1 MRYRFIALALC
12 LLSGCKIAV
21 SAGFDCSLAD
31 LSPTEKT
38 ICSNEYLSGLDSAL
52 NNFFKNTYDSSL
64 SRGRLVERQK
74 EWLKERN
81 SCLEDVSCITNSYL
95 LRNRSLAASNNLR
108 NVNDIFNREGDKL
121 DEMLDGPIKTRSGFT
136 ITDSPWLVKK
146 IFSSDSFD
154 GGINFEKMYVSSVLT
169 YQEIKGDLYIYISV
183 SGQYQ
188 GKNATLLVEFVDGI
202 SPRIIQQY
210 DGNVDIISRTR
221 DAQGNALA
229 YFSVRN
235 DSHKEYHYLFITPDG
250 GKGISDISSGQ
261 AEALSQETT
270 PWTGYCGASECN
282 ASLLSPDRKWRLA
295 SSDGY
300 VKDPDEGM
308 YVFPANRPDQGLNVF
323 ADKADNSITD
333 DIFGYSRKYVW
344 GDDSNTFYFD
354 NSGALGCIWK
364 TDINQKT
371 TKRII
376 PVEGILDPFYINYDG
391 EDLILSVY
399 TYSYQGDSESEIY
412 IAKEPN

>member
-21 SAGFDCSLAD
+21 SAGFDCSLAN

-64 SRGRLVERQK
+64 SRGRLLERQK

-188 GKNATLLVEFVDGI
+188 GKNATLLVELVDGI

-210 DGNVDIISRTR
+210 NGNVDIISRTR

-229 YFSVRN
+229 YLVM
-235 DSHKEYHYLFITPDG
+235 TP
-250 GKGISDISSGQ
+250 
-261 AEALSQETT
+261 
-270 PWTGYCGASECN
+270 
-282 ASLLSPDRKWRLA
+282 
-295 SSDGY
+295 
-300 VKDPDEGM
+300 
-308 YVFPANRPDQGLNVF
+308 
-323 ADKADNSITD
+323 
-333 DIFGYSRKYVW
+333 
-344 GDDSNTFYFD
+344 
-354 NSGALGCIWK
+354 
-364 TDINQKT
+364 
-371 TKRII
+371 
-376 PVEGILDPFYINYDG
+376 
-391 EDLILSVY
+391 
-399 TYSYQGDSESEIY
+399 TY
-412 IAKEPN
+412 

>member
-1 MRYRFIALALC
+1 MRYRFIALVLC
-12 LLSGCKIAV
+12 LLSGSKVAI
-21 SAGFDCSLAD
+21 SAGFDCSLAN

-52 NNFFKNTYDSSL
+52 NNFFKQAYDSSL
-64 SRGRLVERQK
+64 SHGRLAERQK

-81 SCLEDVSCITNSYL
+81 SCQGDVTCITNSYL
-95 LRNRSLAASNNLR
+95 IRNRSLTASNKLQ

-146 IFSSDSFD
+146 IFSSDSFES
-154 GGINFEKMYVSSVLT
+154 GINLEGMHVSSVLT
-169 YQEIKGDLYIYISV
+169 YQEIKDDLYIYISV
-183 SGQYQ
+183 SGRYQ
-188 GKNATLLVEFVDGI
+188 GKKITLLVELVDDQN
-202 SPRIIQQY
+202 PRIIQQY
-210 DGNVDIISRTR
+210 DGYLNIISRTR

-229 YFSVRN
+229 YFAVGN
-235 DSHKEYHYLFITPDG
+235 DLHKEYHYLFISPDG
-250 GKGISDISSGQ
+250 GKSISDISSEQ
-261 AEALSQETT
+261 ADALTKKTT
-270 PWTGYCGASECN
+270 PWTGYCGSSECN
-282 ASLLSPDRKWRLA
+282 ASLISPDSKWRLA
-295 SSDGY
+295 SSDGN

-308 YVFPANRPDQGLNVF
+308 YVFPVNRPDQGLNVF

-333 DIFGYSRKYVW
+333 DAFGYTRQYVW

-364 TDINQKT
+364 TDIDKKT

-376 PVEGILDPFYINYDG
+376 PVEGILDPFYIKYDG

-399 TYSYQGDSESEIY
+399 SYSYQDDFKSEIY